1 MGYACLVIKVLE
13 RAAFQGGGLAQD
25 IRYGREQEGGVG
37 VRGVSQNPSE

>member
-13 RAAFQGGGLAQD
+13 RAAFQGGLAQD

-37 VRGVSQNPSE
+37 VRGVSQNPSG